1 MSFNKIIISSIA
13 QVVKDSISFEDVIDK
28 IIDEVQKKFL
38 PFPISDIPRNPPQ
51 FPGIGNLPPPG
62 LDSLPPFPGI
72 PKEKLSSIIQTKNQ
86 LTEALQS
93 LQTVIQTVEKV
104 SSTADGVVT
113 GLDTTIKTVKAI
125 PAPTAV
131 LGVGIPINVLT
142 ILSDV
147 LDVLGKIVSVG
158 KGALSIIPYALGTMK
173 KSISKVLEKLLFL
186 DQILN
191 ILISNEIN
199 KEVGPDATPQ
209 EKEEAQTKL
218 FDELGFISTPSNLI
232 LGEDNSNNPND
243 DLSQLQQNSTNPRFY
258 KGYQLI
264 LEHESSNTIS
274 APKRRIKG
282 VKLEGNKKSP
292 TSIVLYNQPDGSY
305 SFSSSVEILI
315 NEIKFRIDT
324 DDDGKLEE
332 AVETLLYEPFGEPG
346 DNNEVRQ
353 TKDGKSWYFNQNSLQ
368 WILMYQPFGEPSTH
382 GEIRSYDYNKEN
394 KPDLGL
400 RFFVFGENGV
410 EGIKVTLPSST
421 SGPGGAWFLIYA
433 PFYVPGANNEKRY
446 SEKEKKMYTFSESRK
461 QWVREN

>member
-1 MSFNKIIISSIA
+1 MPFDKIIISSISN
-13 QVVKDSISFEDVIDK
+13 VVKNSIKFEDSIDKLLSRFEDSCPSRDELLS
-28 IIDEVQKKFL
+28 IID
-38 PFPISDIPRNPPQ
+38 S
-51 FPGIGNLPPPG
+51 
-62 LDSLPPFPGI
+62 
-72 PKEKLSSIIQTKNQ
+72 KNQ
-86 LTEALQS
+86 TTEALQ
-93 LQTVIQTVEKV
+93 QTQQALSTLEKTTNTVDKVITGIDVTVK
-104 SSTADGVVT
+104 
-113 GLDTTIKTVKAI
+113 TIKAI

-147 LDVLGKIVSVG
+147 LDMLGKLIDQG
-158 KGALSIIPYALGTMK
+158 KGALSVIPQSTK
-173 KSISKVLEKLLFL
+173 TINSSITQVLNKLVEI
-186 DQILN
+186 D
-191 ILISNEIN
+191 SAIN
-199 KEVGPDATPQ
+199 KCLQQEIDKEAGTDATD
-209 EKEEAQTKL
+209 EEREIAQDK
-218 FDELGFISTPSNLI
+218 I
-232 LGEDNSNNPND
+232 LGEINFHITEIED
-243 DLSQLQQNSTNPRFY
+243 DDASLQQNSNNPRFY
-258 KGYQLI
+258 KGYQLM